1 MMELR
6 WQGVAYLASEIFPIF
21 EDVRDITNI
30 PTAIVGVSTVVVVC
44 RRGSDVGEAF

>member
-6 WQGVAYLASEIFPIF
+6 WQGVAYLASDFPIF

-44 RRGSDVGEAF
+44 RRGSDLGEGF